1 MDNIKCGKYIKTN
14 KSSAS
19 GLFFRSPRSETLPTE
34 LFPRSPPPPR
44 MSTVLRLFHQVQHLP
59 SELRA
64 AHEGV
69 PFSGPLFST
78 DVEM

>member
-1 MDNIKCGKYIKTN
+1 MGNIFKQLN
-14 KSSAS
+14 
-19 GLFFRSPRSETLPTE
+19 LLHRVFFFRSPRSETLPTE

-44 MSTVLRLFHQVQHLP
+44 MSTVLRLFHQVQHPP